1 MPAIPW
7 RLIGVLVAVGLLAW
21 GAMWTVGRI
30 RVSYQ
35 AEQERDTAIANH
47 AAYVTEAER
56 KATAATAQQAKDQAA
71 DAKTAAKLEL
81 LATEVDRLRRA
92 IAGIKPTVEKTDENG
107 RTRVAVR
114 DDWWLCVTTFVTRDA
129 ADTATCEAR
138 AGASGVPD
146 PVRH

>member
-1 MPAIPW
+1 MPVIPW
-7 RLIGVLVAVGLLAW
+7 RLIGALVAVGLLAW

-47 AAYVTEAER
+47 KAYVTEAER
-56 KATAATAQQAKDQAA
+56 KAEAATEQQAKDQAA
-71 DAKTAAKLEL
+71 DKVTAERLDKL
-81 LATEVDRLRRA
+81 ADEVGRLRRA
-92 IAGIKPTVEKTDENG
+92 IAGIKPTVEKTDASGNP
-107 RTRVAVR
+107 RTAINP
-114 DDWWLCVTTFVTRDA
+114 DYWLCVSTYVTRDA
-129 ADTATCEAR
+129 ADTAACEAR